1 MKHTPL
7 LGVVA
12 LLALAA
18 PAFGQT
24 SVLKTTA
31 QGNPQIKSINA
42 ITFAPG
48 GVLLIGDSTGGQL
61 VAVETGDTTKKAWT
75 TATIG
80 KIDEKLAA
88 RLGTTPKGIE
98 IIKLAVNPASLT
110 PYIAV
115 RLLPGKKS
123 MILTVDEAGK
133 VNEFSLDNVKYARIK
148 LDTGADK
155 IALITD
161 LAWADDRVLAALQAG
176 KTFAS
181 RIVSVMAPL
190 ENDSTTAAFSTE
202 TFHVAHNKW
211 ETIAPIRTVIP
222 YEEGGKKYLV
232 GAFTCTPLVKYSL
245 NDLKPGAKVK
255 GESVIEV
262 GNANTPRDMFVYE
275 KGGKKY
281 ILMSTLR
288 NAKFGKAFGTSLY
301 WTVKLDFN
309 ILAEKEKIN
318 QKAVRRNEKANQ
330 YMVASYDGV
339 THMDLL
345 DTERAMVVR
354 QDNKGNVTL
363 EAVPLP

>member
-12 LLALAA
+12 LLALTA
-18 PAFGQT
+18 PVFGQT

-61 VAVETGDTTKKAWT
+61 VAIDTGDTTKKPWT
-75 TATIG
+75 SPAID
-80 KIDEKLAA
+80 KLDEKLAA
-88 RLGTTPKGIE
+88 RLGTTPSGIE
-98 IIKLAVNPASLT
+98 IIKLAVNPASQT

-115 RLLPGKKS
+115 RLKEGKKS
-123 MILTVDEAGK
+123 VILTVDGAGK

-148 LDTGADK
+148 LNTGEDK
-155 IALITD
+155 VALITD

-181 RIVSVMAPL
+181 RIVSVTAPL
-190 ENDSTTAAFSTE
+190 VNDSTTAAFSTE

-211 ETIAPIRTVIP
+211 ETNAPIRTVIP

-245 NDLKPGAKVK
+245 SDLQAGAKVK

-262 GNANTPRDMFVYE
+262 GNGNEPRDMFVYE

-281 ILMSTLR
+281 ILMSTIR
-288 NAKFGKAFGTSLY
+288 KFGKPFGSSPY

-309 ILAEKEKIN
+309 VLAETQKIN
-318 QKAVRRNEKANQ
+318 QQAVRRDVKANQ
-330 YMVASYDGV
+330 YMVAAYDGV
-339 THMDLL
+339 SHMDLL
-345 DTERAMVVR
+345 DRERAMVILN
-354 QDNKGNVTL
+354 DGKGVSL
-363 EAVPLP
+363 SALPLP

>member
-18 PAFGQT
+18 PALGQQT
-24 SVLKTTA
+24 TVLKTTA

-48 GVLLIGDSTGGQL
+48 GVLLIGDSVGAQL
-61 VAVETGDTTKKAWT
+61 VAVDTGDITRKAWT
-75 TATIG
+75 TPSIA
-80 KIDEKLAA
+80 KFDEKLAA

-98 IIKLAVNPASLT
+98 IVKLAVNPASLT

-115 RLLPGKKS
+115 RVLEGKKNL
-123 MILTVDEAGK
+123 ILTVDADGK
-133 VNEFSLDNVKYARIK
+133 VNEFNLDNVKYARVK

-155 IALITD
+155 VALITD
-161 LAWADDRVLAALQAG
+161 LSWADDRVLAAIQAG

-181 RIVSVMAPL
+181 RIVSVQTPL
-190 ENDSTTAAFSTE
+190 VNDSTTAAFSTE

-211 ETIAPIRTVIP
+211 ETMAPIRTVIP

-245 NDLKPGAKVK
+245 SDLQAGAKVK

-262 GNANTPRDMFVYE
+262 GNGNEPRDMFVYE
-275 KGGKKY
+275 KEGKKY
-281 ILMSTLR
+281 ILMSTYR
-288 NAKFGKAFGTSLY
+288 KFGKPFGTSPY
-301 WTVKLDFN
+301 WAVKLDFN
-309 ILAEKEKIN
+309 VLAIKDKIN
-318 QKAVRRNEKANQ
+318 QQAVRRDVKANQ
-330 YMVASYDGV
+330 YMVSAFDGV
-339 THMDLL
+339 AHMDLL
-345 DTERAMVVR
+345 DRDRAMVVR
-354 QDNKGNVTL
+354 NDGKGNVTL